1 MFFWL
6 GWGFW
11 LYTFFYIVF
20 NLKNM
25 IQNIVFHVGF
35 RCNKYKHAT
44 YFHNWTQY
52 TKYLFWKI
60 IFRHVISTQNEN
72 TLFLLYLKEYFHTLK
87 VQSYILKWHFNILR
101 GCCSHI
107 LKGSPKPWKGSPT
120 PWKGSPTT
128 WKGNSTPWKGTL
140 SPWKGTPTP
149 WNGISRFERA
159 FP

>member
-1 MFFWL
+1 MSLTWKIWSKILYFML
-6 GWGFW
+6 G
-11 LYTFFYIVF
+11 LDVI
-20 NLKNM
+20 NINM
-25 IQNIVFHVGF
+25 PL
-35 RCNKYKHAT
+35 

-72 TLFLLYLKEYFHTLK
+72 TLFLLYLKEYFHSLK

-101 GCCSHI
+101 GCCFHI
-107 LKGSPKPWKGSPT
+107 LKGSPT

-128 WKGNSTPWKGTL
+128 WKGNSIPWKSTPTPWE
-140 SPWKGTPTP
+140 GTPTP

-159 FP
+159 LP